1 MAGLSRFDAAGLD
14 GPSASRQGACT
25 MRMISAIFLC
35 VQLAMAAFAG
45 GAPAQDESA
54 IRLSANLSEGGAP
67 LIAGLRWRLFN
78 ARAEG
83 DGSHALIAESTEAQP
98 VLSAPPGD
106 YVVHAAFGLASA
118 VKRFTLAEDSHA
130 ERLTLNAGA
139 LKIIGTLGDA
149 PIDPTH
155 LSVSIYVPEHNNPE
169 AKLVYSKG
177 RAGDVIGLPEGAYH
191 VVSTYLDTVRAGSV
205 GAAREAGG
213 APGAATPT
221 NSIVNAD
228 IKVPAGKIIDLT
240 LRHRY
245 AKLTLKLVNAPGAE
259 ALANTNF
266 TVLTPGGDPIR
277 ELIGAF
283 PSLVLAEGEYVA
295 IARHDSKTYQSSF
308 QVQSGLDRDVE
319 VVAKDSAQQGP

>member
-1 MAGLSRFDAAGLD
+1 
-14 GPSASRQGACT
+14 
-25 MRMISAIFLC
+25 MRMISALFFCIHIAF
-35 VQLAMAAFAG
+35 AAFAG
-45 GAPAQDESA
+45 AAAAQDAST
-54 IRLSANLSEGGAP
+54 IRLSAILNEGGA
-67 LIAGLRWRLFN
+67 LLTAGLHWRLFN
-78 ARAEG
+78 ARVES
-83 DGSHALIAESTEAQP
+83 DGSHALVAESTDAQP
-98 VLSAPPGD
+98 ILPAPPGD
-106 YVVHAAFGLASA
+106 YVVHVSFGLASA
-118 VKRFTLAEDSHA
+118 IKRFTLAEDAHA
-130 ERLTLNAGA
+130 EKLTLNAGA

-149 PIDPTH
+149 PIDPTR

-169 AKLVYSKG
+169 AKLVYSKA
-177 RAGDVIGLPEGAYH
+177 RAGEIVGLPEGAYH
-191 VVSTYLDTVRAGSV
+191 VVSTYLDAVGVGSV
-205 GAAREAGG
+205 GIGKEGGG
-213 APGAATPT
+213 APTTGTPT

-266 TVLTPGGDPIR
+266 TILTPGGDPIR

-319 VVAKDSAQQGP
+319 VIAKESAQQGP